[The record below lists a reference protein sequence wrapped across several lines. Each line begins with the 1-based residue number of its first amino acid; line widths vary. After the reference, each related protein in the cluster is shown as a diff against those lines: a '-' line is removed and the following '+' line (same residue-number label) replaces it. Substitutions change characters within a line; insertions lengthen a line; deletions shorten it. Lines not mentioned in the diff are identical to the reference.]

1 MKKKEYVSPD
11 FKVINLNS
19 KRYFLLGSGLES
31 KKLSVKEE
39 YFNQKNIIDDDGDLD

>member
-1 MKKKEYVSPD
+1 MKKKEYVSPYMIAVEL
-11 FKVINLNS
+11 KA
-19 KRYFLLGSGLES
+19 KRQILLASPDS